1 MSAPTSHRLHIG
13 DTQHGALVVYVFD
26 ACDDG
31 EEFPGQLEENH
42 LVVARGQE
50 ERAWRMLVDGANSAD
65 ATAES
70 EACDPLDYV
79 MRDALSKLGSRVAKR
94 IGT

>member
-50 ERAWRMLVDGANSAD
+50 ERAWRMIREGANSAD
-65 ATAES
+65 ATADGETI
-70 EACDPLDYV
+70 DPLDRV
-79 MRDALSKLGSRVAKR
+79 MRDVLSKLGARVRKL